1 MMTQIQDDQDL
12 QDLEQ
17 MVSDLENDSE
27 EETSWNHKGH
37 KEKKSDSHHE
47 KNKKQWW
54 NDQISDLLL
63 KIQKLE
69 SELKEKEEITQKA
82 QIAYLHL
89 KNDFDLLSRQTQAKE
104 KTMQQDTLIKVIK
117 NILPFI
123 DNLRKSLETLTEEQK
138 QEWLGRGVEMIY
150 ENCLKSLTELN
161 VFPIESIWLEVDSQ
175 MHEPVS
181 MIPTDDQKMKGKIIS
196 VFEQGFYYEKED
208 VKIVIIPSKVV
219 IGQ

>member
-1 MMTQIQDDQDL
+1 MKTG
-12 QDLEQ
+12 
-17 MVSDLENDSE
+17 
-27 EETSWNHKGH
+27 WF
-37 KEKKSDSHHE
+37 EKKVLILGLS
-47 KNKKQWW
+47 
-54 NDQISDLLL
+54 ISGVSAA
-63 KIQKLE
+63 KF
-69 SELKEKEEITQKA
+69 
-82 QIAYLHL
+82 L
-89 KNDFDLLSRQTQAKE
+89 KNHGADVYITEYSEAKPE
-104 KTMQQDTLIKVIK
+104 QDTLIKVIK
-117 NILPFI
+117 KILPFI
-123 DNLRKSLETLTEEQK
+123 ENLRKSLETLTEEQK